1 MSADNHQKTL
11 NIRKVK
17 GDGTGLIR
25 MQADHKGTL
34 ERYRYGNLTHSKLE
48 INLELH
54 NGGEFILSE
63 TVTILGLAP
72 TALDLNGVLRGVI
85 NMIIGPSRH
94 ARIGRDAQI
103 VSFQATDL
111 NSQAKVTFGT
121 LQLDPGSSV
130 DYDPNT
136 GAEML
141 VGELSL
147 KFASAL
153 RADYVNLSCSNLDL
167 ELEAVLSSAAADRQS
182 SDSIDLTLGSVSCTS
197 GATTCTGAGH
207 GGAGGSGTGS
217 SNTGNHYGSIYRPDK
232 PGSKANPT
240 GGGRGGGKMYLKV
253 GSTLINDGDISVNGS
268 AGSYGGGSGG
278 SILIETYFID
288 GYGMISSVGGAGKGR
303 RQNTFTCDLNLSRL
317 SGKLRSFDFLSGP
330 VYSNTALMT
339 ELDIWTDKERENNL
353 RKKMGLGAKLN
364 FYQCCQR
371 R

>member
-1 MSADNHQKTL
+1 MFYLTVNESSNDLAFDAMTLKDYAKLQLSADNRQKTL
-11 NIRKVK
+11 NIRKVN

-25 MQADHKGTL
+25 MQSNHKGTL
-34 ERYRYGNLTHSKLE
+34 ERYRYGNLTHSKLD

-63 TVTILGLAP
+63 TVTVLGLAP

-85 NMIIGPSRH
+85 NMVVGPSRH
-94 ARIGRDAQI
+94 ARIGKDAQI
-103 VSFQATDL
+103 VPFQATDM
-111 NSQAKVTFGT
+111 STQAKVTFGT

-136 GAEML
+136 GAEMV
-141 VGELSL
+141 VGEISL

-182 SDSIDLTLGSVSCTS
+182 SDTIDVTVGSVSCTS

-207 GGAGGSGTGS
+207 GGQGGSGTGGS
-217 SNTGNHYGSIYRPDK
+217 STGRHYGSLYRPNR

-253 GSTLINDGDISVNGS
+253 GGTLINDGDISVNGS
-268 AGSYGGGSGG
+268 ASSYGGGSGG

-288 GYGMISSVGGAGKGR
+288 GYGTISSVGGAGKGKGTEHAR
-303 RQNTFTCDLNLSRL
+303 LPLVDGLFGKVGLIDLYLVLCIVIRL
-317 SGKLRSFDFLSGP
+317 L
-330 VYSNTALMT
+330 
-339 ELDIWTDKERENNL
+339 
-353 RKKMGLGAKLN
+353 
-364 FYQCCQR
+364 
-371 R
+371 